1 MSTSQRSAV
10 VIGGGIAGLS
20 AAFDLHRAGW
30 RVDVHEASGLWG
42 GKVQSSPVGDRLVD
56 AGPDTFLARA
66 TAGYQLCADLG
77 LEGELT
83 SPVAPVPAYV
93 ARAGRLY
100 PLPTGSMLGVPTDL
114 DALAANGLISA
125 AGVERAK
132 VDLSAEATPLIDGDI
147 SIGALCR
154 ARLGD
159 EITDWLVDPLI
170 GGINASDIDLLS
182 LRAGAPILA
191 AAYDLGPSLIKSLGE
206 MMPAT
211 GPTLG
216 SAKKSQPVFYGLPGG
231 IARLVDGIIAVLTA
245 GGAGLHL
252 NSPVTSLAEAMSAA
266 GAVSRA
272 DAVVIA
278 APTAATAQL
287 LGPVSPA
294 AAAELA
300 DIPYSSVAQA
310 VVEIPRSGVERE
322 LDASGILFPRGEGR
336 LITACTWLS
345 SKWAH
350 YHRPDSVLLRLS
362 SGRYGDE
369 RNAAMADDEL
379 VAALLADLR
388 TVEAVTAEPI
398 AVRVKRWTPAFPQY
412 APGHLA
418 RVGRI
423 LEAVAADAPTVRL
436 VGAAYHGIGVP
447 ACIDDGRSAAASLV
461 EQLG

>member
-1 MSTSQRSAV
+1 MSTSNTGTARSAI

-66 TAGYQLCADLG
+66 TAGYQMCQDLG

-83 SPVAPVPAYV
+83 SPVAPVPAYI

-125 AGVERAK
+125 EGVERAK
-132 VDLSAEATPLIDGDI
+132 VDLSADATPLVDGDI

-206 MMPAT
+206 MMPST

-216 SAKKSQPVFYGLPGG
+216 SAKPAQPVFYGLPGG
-231 IARLVDGIIAVLTA
+231 IARIVDGIIEALTA

-252 NSPVTSLAEAMSAA
+252 NSPIGSLADAMA
-266 GAVSRA
+266 RA

-278 APTAATAQL
+278 TPTAVAAQL
-287 LGPVSPA
+287 LNPVSPT

-300 DIPYSSVAQA
+300 EISYSSVAQA

-322 LDASGILFPRGEGR
+322 LDASGIMFPRGEGR

-369 RNAAMADDEL
+369 RNAALTDDEL
-379 VAALLADLR
+379 VDALLADLR
-388 TVEAVTAEPI
+388 SVEAVTAEPI
-398 AVRVKRWTPAFPQY
+398 ARRVKRWTPAFPQY

-418 RVGRI
+418 RVERI
-423 LEAVAADAPTVRL
+423 LGAVAADAPAVRL
-436 VGAAYHGIGVP
+436 VGAAYRGIGVP

-461 EQLG
+461 DALG